1 MKELR
6 SLYQGMP
13 MARQALEE
21 GDIMGAN
28 EFLWEMD
35 RYLARAS
42 GDCDGS
48 FPESAT
54 FGWVIGLM
62 IAVALVGCMVVGV
75 VVRHWPRRH
84 E

>member
-1 MKELR
+1 
-6 SLYQGMP
+6 
-13 MARQALEE
+13 
-21 GDIMGAN
+21 
-28 EFLWEMD
+28 MD
-35 RYLARAS
+35 S
-42 GDCDGS
+42 
-48 FPESAT
+48 ESAT